1 MMYAVH
7 KQQARF
13 ISSSIPCHL
22 WVLFDDDD
30 GLLERQRLIQLVAAG
45 DKRSSRPS
53 YMRRSRFSVNVPW
66 FTTTQLF
73 RVVFKLSSF
82 ISDKRTSSCTA
93 NQFQLSWVAH
103 LTWPTATIHGNKRNT
118 YVSCPCAP
126 YEGTRA
132 SRGID
137 PLTNLGTIWRWLVKL
152 HPPASLRLG
161 KEPCVATTGWAGRRV
176 GLEKGKNSWICRE
189 SKHNYS

>member
-22 WVLFDDDD
+22 SVLFED
-30 GLLERQRLIQLVAAG
+30 
-45 DKRSSRPS
+45 
-53 YMRRSRFSVNVPW
+53 VNVAYSQW
-66 FTTTQLF
+66 LRATSGRLAQAIWGAHVSALMCHDSRRRNFSALFLSYRASLVTQ
-73 RVVFKLSSF
+73 
-82 ISDKRTSSCTA
+82 RTSSCTA
-93 NQFQLSWVAH
+93 NQFQLSWVPH

-126 YEGTRA
+126 YEGTLA

-137 PLTNLGTIWRWLVKL
+137 QLTNLGTIWRWLVKL
-152 HPPASLRLG
+152 HPPASLPLG